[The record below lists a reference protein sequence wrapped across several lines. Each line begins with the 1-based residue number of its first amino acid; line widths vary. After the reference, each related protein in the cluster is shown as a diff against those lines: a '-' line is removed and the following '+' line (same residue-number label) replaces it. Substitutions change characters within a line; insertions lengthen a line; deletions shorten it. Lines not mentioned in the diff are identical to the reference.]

1 MELRTNE
8 RRQAMK
14 AARLVLFVLIGM
26 SAAGAAT
33 AQQHQPAGR
42 PLGFGG
48 QIGTLGP
55 AQAPSQPRPLFSIFG
70 VPVAIWAPLP
80 APYNVA
86 ANRNLAA
93 RPIE

>member
-1 MELRTNE
+1 
-8 RRQAMK
+8 MK
-14 AARLVLFVLIGM
+14 TARVLLFVLVGM
-26 SAAGAAT
+26 ATTGAAT
-33 AQQHQPAGR
+33 AQQQQPTAGPGPAGG

-48 QIGTLGP
+48 VVGTLGP
-55 AQAPSQPRPLFSIFG
+55 SRTPTQPRPLFSIFG
-70 VPVAIWAPLP
+70 VPVAIWAPVP